1 MWEQQSEQSDTRLR
15 GQLKQEGLG
24 AAYQEGRSL
33 PFREVVTLALAMLRD
48 FSQTLGSSKT
58 ATMEHAP
65 ASRLSS
71 REQEVLRLVAEGLTS
86 KQIAQQ
92 LFLSRRTVDTHLTSI
107 FNKLGVESRAHA
119 VAVAARDGWL

>member
-92 LFLSRRTVDTHLTSI
+92 LFLSRRTVDTHVTSI